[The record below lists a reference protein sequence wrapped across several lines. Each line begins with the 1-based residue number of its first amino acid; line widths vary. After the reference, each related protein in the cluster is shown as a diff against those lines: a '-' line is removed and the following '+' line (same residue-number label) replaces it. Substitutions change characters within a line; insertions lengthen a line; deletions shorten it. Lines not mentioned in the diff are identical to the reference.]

1 MKKIKEIWRN
11 RKLIFEGIRNSLFRK
26 RYIERV
32 AAERMAICNQCDE
45 LDVKGEHCVWPGSQ
59 PCCAECGCSLEY
71 KTRSLSSSCPY
82 EYWVALE
89 EEYEDDEYAD

>member
-26 RYIERV
+26 RYIEKV
-32 AAERMAICNQCDE
+32 AAERMAICNACDE
-45 LDVKGEHCVWPGSQ
+45 LDVTGEHCVWPGSQ
-59 PCCAECGCSLEY
+59 PCCSECGCSLEY

-82 EYWVALE
+82 NYWIALE
-89 EEYEDDEYAD
+89 EEYDDEYAD